1 MLLILVFIG
10 LFGLGILISA
20 IAEKMSYSSVQEKFE
35 FFGGLLIIIN
45 LFILIIVIG
54 FGVIFRLPPVIT
66 QEEIEFEETYKT
78 LTISLNS
85 DKNNL
90 TILVDKVADY
100 NSKVKQYYVGA
111 YDPWLSWFYPRF
123 EKEPEYINLEDYLG
137 N

>member
-10 LFGLGILISA
+10 FLGLGILISA
-20 IAEKMSYSSVQEKFE
+20 IAEKIKRNSVQEKVD

-45 LFILIIVIG
+45 LFILVVVIG
-54 FGVIFRLPPVIT
+54 FGLIFRLPPVIT

-78 LTISLNS
+78 LTVSLNS

-90 TILVDKVADY
+90 TMLVDKVADY
-100 NSKVKQYYVGA
+100 NSKVKQYYIGA
-111 YDPWLSWFYPRF
+111 YDPWLSWFRPALER
-123 EKEPEYINLEDYLG
+123 EPEYINLEDYLG